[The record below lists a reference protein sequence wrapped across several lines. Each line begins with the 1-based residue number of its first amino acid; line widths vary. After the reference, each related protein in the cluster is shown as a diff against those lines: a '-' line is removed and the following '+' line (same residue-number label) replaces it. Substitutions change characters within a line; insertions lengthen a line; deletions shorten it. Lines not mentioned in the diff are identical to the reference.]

1 MSYLL
6 IDEAL
11 DLLDDAVDEGLHELM
26 AVCSFI
32 GGPDG
37 AVSGILTP
45 DGGVDLADVKLA
57 IRNAFRDYAKEVGV
71 DV

>member
-1 MSYLL
+1 MSYPPW

-11 DLLDDAVDEGLHELM
+11 DLLDDAVDDGLHELM

-32 GGPDG
+32 GGGEP
-37 AVSGILTP
+37 VSGILTP
-45 DGGVDLADVKLA
+45 DGAVDLADVKLA
-57 IRNAFRDYAKEVGV
+57 IRTAFRDYAKEF